1 MKNLKIILQ
10 CNKLLIF
17 LYLLA
22 TLYIIIFTI
31 VIKYESKYN
40 GNENNLTGKIL
51 SYNINGNKLKI
62 NIKAKEEVIVNYYFN
77 SEEELNETKKEI
89 TIGKMVDLKGEFSK
103 PKNNTI
109 PNTFNYQ
116 KYLYNNQIYYIFN
129 ASKINIYGNNNI
141 FEKAKDYLIKRAYNL
156 KNSDYILLLVLG
168 DKALIS
174 NEEYNIYK
182 NNGTAHLLAIS
193 GMHIAVILLA
203 LNFIFKK
210 DNLKKL
216 IIISAI
222 LLFFA
227 YITNNSISIN
237 RAIYFYILNSINK
250 KFNLKYSSLQI
261 LLFTAILIIFINPF
275 AIYDLGFL
283 YSFSVCFGIL
293 FYKDKINGNKI
304 NTITKVSTIAFLF
317 SLPINCYINYEI
329 NLTTILINIIFVPLI
344 SYFVFPLAI
353 LTFILPLLNP
363 LLDILLSITNILNTF
378 GDKIS
383 IFINIPKIPLIF
395 VITMYIF
402 LILMKKNKKWLIIN
416 ILIIIIFIIKP
427 YLNTNHY
434 IYYLDVG
441 QGDSI
446 LIVYPHNKAILID
459 TGGKIVYSLED
470 WQKNNKGYN
479 ISDNT
484 ISFLKSIGINKL
496 EYLILTHGDY
506 DHAGEALNL
515 INNIKIKNVIFNNGE
530 YNNLELDII
539 KLLKSKKINYY
550 QNLKT
555 INIKNNLIYF
565 LNNKLYNNE
574 NDNSILLYSIINNYK
589 FLYMGD
595 AGLDVEENI
604 INNYKIN
611 NIDFLKVGHHG
622 SNTSSSIDFIN
633 SIKPK
638 YAIISVG
645 ENNRYNHPNIE
656 TLNNLS
662 LAKIYRTDI
671 DGTIKIKINK
681 NDYKINTY
689 PPY

>member
-1 MKNLKIILQ
+1 
-10 CNKLLIF
+10 
-17 LYLLA
+17 
-22 TLYIIIFTI
+22 
-31 VIKYESKYN
+31 
-40 GNENNLTGKIL
+40 
-51 SYNINGNKLKI
+51 
-62 NIKAKEEVIVNYYFN
+62 
-77 SEEELNETKKEI
+77 
-89 TIGKMVDLKGEFSK
+89 
-103 PKNNTI
+103 
-109 PNTFNYQ
+109 
-116 KYLYNNQIYYIFN
+116 
-129 ASKINIYGNNNI
+129 
-141 FEKAKDYLIKRAYNL
+141 
-156 KNSDYILLLVLG
+156 
-168 DKALIS
+168 
-174 NEEYNIYK
+174 
-182 NNGTAHLLAIS
+182 
-193 GMHIAVILLA
+193 
-203 LNFIFKK
+203 
-210 DNLKKL
+210 
-216 IIISAI
+216 
-222 LLFFA
+222 
-227 YITNNSISIN
+227 
-237 RAIYFYILNSINK
+237 
-250 KFNLKYSSLQI
+250 
-261 LLFTAILIIFINPF
+261 
-275 AIYDLGFL
+275 
-283 YSFSVCFGIL
+283 
-293 FYKDKINGNKI
+293 
-304 NTITKVSTIAFLF
+304 
-317 SLPINCYINYEI
+317 
-329 NLTTILINIIFVPLI
+329 
-344 SYFVFPLAI
+344 
-353 LTFILPLLNP
+353 
-363 LLDILLSITNILNTF
+363 
-378 GDKIS
+378 
-383 IFINIPKIPLIF
+383 
-395 VITMYIF
+395 
-402 LILMKKNKKWLIIN
+402 MKKNKKWLIIN